1 MCRKLLLKKVVFFA
15 FMFLI
20 DKPFVSDFL
29 IQTIKESEYSIVSTD
44 VARELVNDDSLCWV
58 SEEEAASYLKENP
71 ETPLYTNSENA
82 LTWISIYLKDS
93 PFAEQARLFKDK
105 LRFRQLIQAFFPD
118 FFFNTVDLKDIQS
131 LNPET
136 LPYPFVIKP
145 TVGFFSMGVHVVKS
159 EAEWDLAKKELN
171 FEKLRSIYPPSVL
184 DTSLFIIE
192 EYIEGEEF
200 AIDCYYNQSGEVVV
214 LNIFHHKF
222 SSGADTSDRVYT
234 TSLDIIRKYKDSFSK
249 FLQIIGQR
257 AGLKNFPSHV
267 ELRIDSEGVINPI
280 EINPLRF
287 GGWCTT
293 ADLLGI
299 ATGFNPYEFYLQNK
313 QPDWEDVFKERENKK
328 FSIVVLNNNSG
339 YAPDEI
345 EHFDY
350 ELLGNDFEKPLMI
363 RKLDIKNFP
372 VFGFVFAETSAGN
385 ESELDNILVSD
396 LRKYITVK

>member
-1 MCRKLLLKKVVFFA
+1 MI
-15 FMFLI
+15 LI

-29 IQTIKESEYSIVSTD
+29 IQTIKESKYSVISTE
-44 VARELVNDDSLCWV
+44 VAKELVNDDSLSWV
-58 SEEEAASYLKENP
+58 SEEQAASYIKENP

-82 LTWISIYLKDS
+82 LTWIFNHLKDS
-93 PFAEQARLFKDK
+93 PFAEQAQLFKDK
-105 LRFRQLIQAFFPD
+105 LRFRELIQASFPD
-118 FFFNTVDLKDIQS
+118 FFFKPVHLKDVQS

-159 EAEWDLAKKELN
+159 EAQWDLAKKELN
-171 FEKLRSIYPPSVL
+171 FEKLRSIFPPSVL

-234 TSLDIIRKYKDSFSK
+234 TSKDIVFKYKESFSE
-249 FLQIIGQR
+249 FLQSIGQQ
-257 AGLKNFPSHV
+257 ADLKNFPVHV
-267 ELRIDSEGVINPI
+267 ELRIDNEGVIIPI

-299 ATGFNPYEFYLQNK
+299 ATGFSPYEFYLQNK
-313 QPDWEDVFKERENKK
+313 QPDWEEVFKGRENKK

-339 YAPDEI
+339 YAPEEI
-345 EHFDY
+345 DYFDY
-350 ELLGNDFEKPLMI
+350 KLLSRDFEKPLLI
-363 RKLDIKNFP
+363 RELDVKKFP
-372 VFGFVFAETSAGN
+372 VFGFVFTETSAGN
-385 ESELDNILVSD
+385 ETELNKILVSD